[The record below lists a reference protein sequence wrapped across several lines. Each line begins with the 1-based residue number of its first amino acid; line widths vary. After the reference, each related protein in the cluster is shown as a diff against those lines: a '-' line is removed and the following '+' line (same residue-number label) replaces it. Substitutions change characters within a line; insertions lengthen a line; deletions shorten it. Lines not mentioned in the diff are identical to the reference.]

1 MIQKERLQKD
11 FDAMAQLTGLGEGI
25 NRLAFTEA
33 DWEGRQ
39 YIIDRMT
46 DAGLDV
52 EIDGFGNVIGY
63 NGWLSYR

>member
-11 FDAMAQLTGLGEGI
+11 FDAMAQLTGLGEGV
-25 NRLAFTEA
+25 NRPAFTDA

-39 YIIDRMT
+39 YIIDCMN

-52 EIDGFGNVIGY
+52 EIDGFIRLVQILIY
-63 NGWLSYR
+63 QL